1 MVHIATAQVQE
12 WMKELDG
19 YNIPDL
25 KPTVNGSCDADPGR
39 MNIIFP

>member
-1 MVHIATAQVQE
+1 VQE

-25 KPTVNGSCDADPGR
+25 DPTTDGSCVNDTGA
-39 MNIIFP
+39 